1 MTIRLIQ
8 QKTLA
13 EELLPMPIIVGN
25 AIFKYITKG
34 RPSSKSPYIFIHHK
48 VPYGKLTPSICRT
61 ALKAAAPLRGTPGN
75 GFHITR
81 KTFATGLL
89 NAGSEVGTII
99 DSLGHH
105 TDSTVEKYLSLDEER
120 MLMCPLS
127 FEEAGISGIGGV
139 L

>member
-1 MTIRLIQ
+1 MR
-8 QKTLA
+8 
-13 EELLPMPIIVGN
+13 
-25 AIFKYITKG
+25 
-34 RPSSKSPYIFIHHK
+34 
-48 VPYGKLTPSICRT
+48 
-61 ALKAAAPLRGTPGN
+61 KATGY

-89 NAGSEVGTII
+89 NAGIEVGTII

-139 L
+139 WGC